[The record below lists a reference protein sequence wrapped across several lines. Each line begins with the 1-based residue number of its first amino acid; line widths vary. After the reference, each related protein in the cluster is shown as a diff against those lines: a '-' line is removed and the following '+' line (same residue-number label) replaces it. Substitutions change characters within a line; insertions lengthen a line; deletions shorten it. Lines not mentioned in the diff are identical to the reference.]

1 MSAPTPTQALVPTVL
16 VTGAAKRLG
25 REIALQL
32 AANGW
37 RVAVHYRDSVEDAI
51 KTVAD
56 CARLTAGAAAFR
68 CNLGNETAVR
78 NLLPTVIEHMGRVDA
93 VVNSAST
100 FEQDTATTFT
110 FAAMEKHL
118 RSNAGAAILL
128 SEALHRH
135 IASRQPDPANATSA
149 PVSGVV
155 VNLLDQKLWN
165 QNPDFMSY
173 TLSKAA
179 LEAANT
185 MLALALSP
193 LVRVVGVAPGL
204 TLTSHMLSEEKFD
217 ALHRLSPLGRSSTP
231 QDVAATVE
239 FALKNQS
246 ITGTTL
252 LVDGGQHLM
261 RFERDFSLM

>member
-1 MSAPTPTQALVPTVL
+1 MSASTPLPALTPTVL

-25 REIALQL
+25 REIALTL
-32 AANGW
+32 AASGW
-37 RVAVHYRDSVEDAI
+37 RVAVHYRDSVEDAT

-56 CARLTAGAAAFR
+56 CAGLTGGAAAFR
-68 CNLGNETAVR
+68 CNLGNEAAVR
-78 NLLPTVIEHMGRVDA
+78 NLLPAVIEKMGHVDA
-93 VVNSAST
+93 IVNSAST
-100 FEQDTATTFT
+100 FEHDTARTFT

-135 IASRQPDPANATSA
+135 IESRNTDPAH
-149 PVSGVV
+149 PVSGAV

-204 TLTSHMLSEEKFD
+204 TLTSHMLSPEKFD

-239 FALKNQS
+239 FSLKNQS